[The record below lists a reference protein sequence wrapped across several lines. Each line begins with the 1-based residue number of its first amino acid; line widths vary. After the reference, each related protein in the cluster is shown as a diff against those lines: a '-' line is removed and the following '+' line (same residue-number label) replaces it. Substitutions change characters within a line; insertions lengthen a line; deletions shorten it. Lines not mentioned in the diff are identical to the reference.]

1 MKNKPRTPYRQS
13 NKQANPDMDY
23 VTKIVNGKE
32 NMDADRFINSLE
44 SINRNKRDIRDNAQW
59 NILRKALFNTEVSDD
74 FYEQSSSS
82 SLSKYVQVSVSLF
95 RRDLKAKNKEFDLNK
110 IGEVLRVKLETG
122 EMKIME
128 LADLL
133 NDLSQVE
140 LGQEDV
146 RIDPRQL
153 GAEIERRLPN
163 SDPRDIANIVNGL
176 SEIGYK
182 KDDLGID
189 PELMA
194 AVINHNLPEAR
205 IMAISNT
212 IKGLVRIGFNKDN
225 LSIDT
230 DLLHHEIINK
240 IDEKDGLAII
250 TDVLHGLAGF
260 ESKETATEI
269 CHQIK
274 PFINRALRNEKSC
287 QKISRNLNILTD
299 LGITKKDSFI
309 DQESLFKAVTQS
321 LKNPRL
327 SVKIAEIYVLLNSL
341 NKNGYR
347 EADFTVDFSHS
358 LADKINNVLHEAS
371 SMDIANI
378 FNSLAQIGCSKDNVR
393 IAPAQVGQAVNRTLD
408 QAKLIGIANSFNGL
422 GQMGFKKGDVDIES
436 GKLSQAIN
444 KNLDDVDS
452 IGIANM
458 LNGFSQMGFQK
469 DDLEINLNALS
480 KAINRTL
487 QEAESIG
494 IANTFNGLAQMGLK
508 KDELT
513 IDSVKLS
520 ETINRT
526 LQEAELIG
534 IANTFNGFAQMGL
547 KKDELTIDSVKLSEA
562 INRTLQEA
570 EFIGIA
576 NTFNGLLNFRFID
589 KDFLHNIDAPY
600 SFPEK
605 VTVTEMS
612 ANSIARFDF
621 YCQKVLDFKFLGDGF
636 MNELYSQYHA
646 NNLCENREQNH
657 ESNSQKRLAESLR
670 KKGYEITC
678 EVDEDYN
685 GIPILSTDIIAKL
698 GDKSVY
704 IEYDG
709 PFHFDKNHEYD
720 GRTLVRNEMYEA
732 LMREKGDQNAF
743 LSIPYYISQQEQLQM
758 VIDKF
763 NDVSPSIKEGEKPMT
778 PSKYPNAHA
787 NKSSKLQV
795 KALQK

>member
-1 MKNKPRTPYRQS
+1 MIY
-13 NKQANPDMDY
+13 
-23 VTKIVNGKE
+23 
-32 NMDADRFINSLE
+32 F
-44 SINRNKRDIRDNAQW
+44 
-59 NILRKALFNTEVSDD
+59 F
-74 FYEQSSSS
+74 
-82 SLSKYVQVSVSLF
+82 
-95 RRDLKAKNKEFDLNK
+95 RDLKAKNKEFDLNK